1 MLKEIVLASSNPGK
15 LNELN
20 ELLAPLA
27 IRLRSQKEFGIAP
40 IPETEATFVGNAL
53 LKARHASAETG
64 LPAIADDSGLE
75 VDALKGKP
83 GVYSARF
90 AGEHAA
96 AEENNRKL
104 VRELSKTDGSFNASI
119 ARFRCV
125 IVLVR
130 AKCDADP
137 LITEGVWEGQ
147 IVQNPRGV
155 HGFGYDPHFFV
166 PNEGCTAAQ
175 MPRNQK
181 NQISH
186 RGLAVQKL
194 VAMLE
199 NVESAWWAQ

>member
-27 IRLRSQKEFGIAP
+27 IRLRSQQEFGIAP

-53 LKARHASAETG
+53 LKARHASAKTR

-90 AGEHAA
+90 AGEHAT

-104 VRELSKTDGSFNASI
+104 IQELTNSDRSFNASI

-125 IVLVR
+125 LVLVR
-130 AKCDADP
+130 TKRDADP
-137 LITEGVWEGQ
+137 VITEGVWEGQ
-147 IVQNPRGV
+147 IVQTPSGM

-166 PNEGCTAAQ
+166 PTEGCTAAQ
-175 MPRNQK
+175 MPRNRK

-194 VAMLE
+194 VALLE